1 VPSLDKHDEFK
12 FQQRILKI
20 QGCLEQY
27 EEQKSNYDTV
37 LDEQNTSLSFF
48 KNVPFYSLCFDEL
61 AEYFRKQ
68 ISETSKDIKLFTEH
82 GDFFDR
88 IVEDKSRKNK
98 AGNDSHKS
106 IL

>member
-1 VPSLDKHDEFK
+1 M
-12 FQQRILKI
+12 
-20 QGCLEQY
+20 
-27 EEQKSNYDTV
+27 
-37 LDEQNTSLSFF
+37 
-48 KNVPFYSLCFDEL
+48 CFDEL

-88 IVEDKSRKNK
+88 IVEDKDRKNK

-106 IL
+106 ML

>member
-1 VPSLDKHDEFK
+1 
-12 FQQRILKI
+12 
-20 QGCLEQY
+20 
-27 EEQKSNYDTV
+27 
-37 LDEQNTSLSFF
+37 
-48 KNVPFYSLCFDEL
+48 LCFDEL

-88 IVEDKSRKNK
+88 IVEDKNK

>member
-1 VPSLDKHDEFK
+1 MTMM
-12 FQQRILKI
+12 RIIL
-20 QGCLEQY
+20 LAVHEQY

-88 IVEDKSRKNK
+88 IVEDKSKKNK
-98 AGNDSHKS
+98 DSQKS
-106 IL
+106 MLQVKKLIQQK